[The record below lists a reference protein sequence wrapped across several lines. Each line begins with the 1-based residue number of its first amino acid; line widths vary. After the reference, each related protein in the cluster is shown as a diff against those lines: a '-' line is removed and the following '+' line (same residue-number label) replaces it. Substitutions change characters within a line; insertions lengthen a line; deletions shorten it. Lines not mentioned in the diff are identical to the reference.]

1 MPWMMTP
8 ILRPSSA
15 AEVKYNE
22 LHAKGRNSI
31 ERVNGVLK
39 QRWRCLNNERALRYA
54 PTMVGKIVNVCCAL
68 HNFCLKKHIPI
79 VEPMEPNENETNM
92 DSFNLAVAANASN
105 EFSRAGDIIRKNIV
119 RLNFSNQ

>member
-22 LHAKGRNSI
+22 LHASGRNSI
-31 ERVNGVLK
+31 ERLNGVLK

-68 HNFCLKKHIPI
+68 HNFCLKRKVPI
-79 VEPMEPNENETNM
+79 VEPTGTIENETNM
-92 DSFNLAVAANASN
+92 ESFSLAVAENASN

-119 RLNFSNQ
+119 RLNFLNQ